1 MPGETHRRRQRM
13 YPGWRLCAPYLLA
26 WQLRVTDRV
35 PQGSVLGPFL
45 GPCPRDLT
53 SLTRLLADD
62 VAVYRTILS
71 RLDQTQLQQ
80 NLIRL
85 AEWHMASYPAKCTK
99 MSQEA
104 RTFSKSSCLSK
115 RSENVLK
122 VKLPVTRTEN
132 VLKVKYVLAFSDR
145 QPGTLLRMEGHVPF

>member
-85 AEWHMASYPAKCTK
+85 AEWHMASYPAKCT
-99 MSQEA
+99 
-104 RTFSKSSCLSK
+104 RLPVT

-122 VKLPVTRTEN
+122 VKLPIEKERERTQSQAARHKNRERTQSE
-132 VLKVKYVLAFSDR
+132 VRSRF
-145 QPGTLLRMEGHVPF
+145 F